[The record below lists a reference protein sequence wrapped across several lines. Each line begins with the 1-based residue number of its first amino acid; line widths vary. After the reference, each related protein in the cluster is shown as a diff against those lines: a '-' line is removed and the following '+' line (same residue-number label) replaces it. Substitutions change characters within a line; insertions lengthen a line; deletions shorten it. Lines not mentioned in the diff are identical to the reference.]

1 MDKFIFTA
9 KGLEYAAKTATG
21 SVLVFTRGKFGSG
34 TTSGDVANLINLIN
48 PLGEL
53 QISKKTVTENQVTI
67 ETQFTNTLSDSATL
81 PPFHLTEIGLFA
93 KLQTSGGADDS
104 QYPET
109 LVCYAHAT
117 GSDEGDY
124 IPSTPTE
131 FIINWPF
138 SVSNADNVQIT
149 VGLGAF
155 ALQRDLDSETAARAE
170 AEKTLQKN
178 IDNEK
183 SAREAADKDFS
194 QRLDSEK
201 TAREQGDSDAK
212 TYAETA
218 IRTAI
223 DALVNGAPD
232 AMDTLKELADA
243 MKENKDALDAL
254 REIASSK
261 VNSSDF
267 TAHKEKI
274 ASITELG
281 HVKLYNR
288 SGVNASGI
296 LIYDDGSIVVN
307 VDNRHGLYRSGAG
320 QVMIAAASEEDIAA
334 KTDEY
339 KPLVPL
345 HIDYAVMNAAPT
357 YTEAPYAEAIVSGE
371 KLSTAFGKI
380 RKAMLAL
387 FSLQSTVSSLS
398 SKVDTIARTALD
410 SIYAMLLLNKDRLE
424 VCDDPDD
431 FTISYSEHESG
442 IYSLGVQMVEDN
454 YYDLPIRA
462 DSPVFIVSIAAKS
475 GDDSEIYNSQGL
487 LYADGT
493 CYERIRY
500 LWFMTSGQ
508 QMNPQFGEWSKD
520 CSHIS
525 RELFRLD
532 S

>member
-21 SVLVFTRGKFGSG
+21 SVLVFTRGKFGDG
-34 TTSGDVANLINLIN
+34 VASGDVSRLTDLVK
-48 PLGEL
+48 PLGDL
-53 QISKKTVTENQVTI
+53 QISKETVTENQVTI
-67 ETQFTNTLSDSATL
+67 ETQFTNTVSDSATL

-93 KLQTSGGADDS
+93 KLQTSGGADDPK
-104 QYPET
+104 YPET

-117 GSDEGDY
+117 GSDAGDY

-149 VGLGAF
+149 VGLSAF
-155 ALQRDLDSETAARAE
+155 ALQRDLDSESAARAE

-183 SAREAADKDFS
+183 TAREAADKDFN

-232 AMDTLKELADA
+232 AMDTLKELADV
-243 MKENKDALDAL
+243 MKENKDALEAL

-320 QVMIAAASEEDIAA
+320 QVMIAAASEEEIAA

-339 KPLVPL
+339 KPLVPARL
-345 HIDYAVMNAAPT
+345 GYIFENTALTGTPTAPTANVGTNNTQLATTAFVQNEIREVLSKSVMLAPAKITCQVERITSSHGTLSLSYDIKFEDTYGNDVSLMYGDYAGAEYGEGASAFSNIL
-357 YTEAPYAEAIVSGE
+357 YA
-371 KLSTAFGKI
+371 KFGYSKKSKY
-380 RKAMLAL
+380 RVAL
-387 FSLQSTVSSLS
+387 FMRSSDGDYPESAQEFVCCTETELIWSGKRTFTYDVASGWVSQS
-398 SKVDTIARTALD
+398 
-410 SIYAMLLLNKDRLE
+410 
-424 VCDDPDD
+424 
-431 FTISYSEHESG
+431 
-442 IYSLGVQMVEDN
+442 
-454 YYDLPIRA
+454 
-462 DSPVFIVSIAAKS
+462 
-475 GDDSEIYNSQGL
+475 
-487 LYADGT
+487 
-493 CYERIRY
+493 
-500 LWFMTSGQ
+500 
-508 QMNPQFGEWSKD
+508 
-520 CSHIS
+520 
-525 RELFRLD
+525 
-532 S
+532 

>member
-21 SVLVFTRGKFGSG
+21 NVLVFTRGKFGDG
-34 TTSGDVANLINLIN
+34 TASGDVSRLTDLVK

-67 ETQFTNTLSDSATL
+67 ETQFTNTLSESATL

-117 GSDEGDY
+117 GSDAGDY

-155 ALQRDLDSETAARAE
+155 ALQRDLDSESAARAE

-178 IDNEK
+178 IDN
-183 SAREAADKDFS
+183 
-194 QRLDSEK
+194 EK

-243 MKENKDALDAL
+243 MKENKDALEAL

-320 QVMIAAASEEDIAA
+320 QVMIAAASEEEIAA

-345 HIDYAVMNAAPT
+345 HIDYAVTNAAPT
-357 YTEAPYAEAIVSGE
+357 YTETPYAEAIVSGE

-398 SKVDTIARTALD
+398 SKVDTIAKTALD

-442 IYSLGVQMVEDN
+442 IYSLGVQMVGDN

-508 QMNPQFGEWSKD
+508 QRDPQFGEWSKD

>member
-21 SVLVFTRGKFGSG
+21 SVLVFTRGKFGDG
-34 TTSGDVANLINLIN
+34 TTSGDVSRLTDLVK

-117 GSDEGDY
+117 GSDAGDY

-149 VGLGAF
+149 VGLSAF
-155 ALQRDLDSETAARAE
+155 ALQRDLDSESAARAE

-183 SAREAADKDFS
+183 TAREAADKDFN

-232 AMDTLKELADA
+232 AMDTLKELADV
-243 MKENKDALDAL
+243 MKENKDALEAL

-345 HIDYAVMNAAPT
+345 HIDYAVTNAAPT
-357 YTEAPYAEAIVSGE
+357 YTEASKLETLVNGE
-371 KLSTAFGKI
+371 KLAVAFGKI
-380 RKAMLAL
+380 KRAISTIL
-387 FSLQSTVSSLS
+387 SLQTTVNTLNTWVTAIGSVTIPKTWNEIGSFTVTTERMDSDDYEFDGYTFVSASATTKWGTPVPVSHSDGNESWGQLS
-398 SKVDTIARTALD
+398 RTIKHALCYIDETGIHIVLGND
-410 SIYAMLLLNKDRLE
+410 S
-424 VCDDPDD
+424 
-431 FTISYSEHESG
+431 
-442 IYSLGVQMVEDN
+442 
-454 YYDLPIRA
+454 
-462 DSPVFIVSIAAKS
+462 S
-475 GDDSEIYNSQGL
+475 GDPNIKEINL
-487 LYADGT
+487 
-493 CYERIRY
+493 
-500 LWFMTSGQ
+500 GQ
-508 QMNPQFGEWSKD
+508 THKV
-520 CSHIS
+520 I
-525 RELFRLD
+525 
-532 S
+532 

>member
-21 SVLVFTRGKFGSG
+21 SVLMFTKGKFGSG
-34 TTSGDVANLINLIN
+34 TTSGDVANLTNLIN

-67 ETQFTNTLSDSATL
+67 ETQFTNTVSDSATL

-117 GSDEGDY
+117 GSDAGDY

-155 ALQRDLDSETAARAE
+155 ALQRDLDSEAAARAE

-178 IDNEK
+178 IDN
-183 SAREAADKDFS
+183 
-194 QRLDSEK
+194 EK

-243 MKENKDALDAL
+243 MKENKDALEAL

-320 QVMIAAASEEDIAA
+320 QVMIAAASEEEIAA

-339 KPLVPL
+339 KPLVPARL
-345 HIDYAVMNAAPT
+345 GYIFENTALTGTPTSPTADVGTNSTQIATTAFVQNEIREVLSKSAILAPAKITCQVERITGSHGSMELSYDIKFEDTYGNDVSLMYGDYAGAEYGEGASAFSWTELKQPQGRTKIKMRQEAVVKAKEQMTAAQSETPT
-357 YTEAPYAEAIVSGE
+357 KKTKEEY
-371 KLSTAFGKI
+371 
-380 RKAMLAL
+380 
-387 FSLQSTVSSLS
+387 
-398 SKVDTIARTALD
+398 
-410 SIYAMLLLNKDRLE
+410 LN
-424 VCDDPDD
+424 
-431 FTISYSEHESG
+431 IN
-442 IYSLGVQMVEDN
+442 Q
-454 YYDLPIRA
+454 
-462 DSPVFIVSIAAKS
+462 
-475 GDDSEIYNSQGL
+475 
-487 LYADGT
+487 
-493 CYERIRY
+493 
-500 LWFMTSGQ
+500 
-508 QMNPQFGEWSKD
+508 
-520 CSHIS
+520 
-525 RELFRLD
+525 
-532 S
+532 

>member
-21 SVLVFTRGKFGSG
+21 SVLVFTRGKFGDG
-34 TTSGDVANLINLIN
+34 TASGDVSRLTDLVK

-67 ETQFTNTLSDSATL
+67 ETQFRNTVSDSATL

-93 KLQTSGGADDS
+93 KLQTSSGADDS

-117 GSDEGDY
+117 GSDVGDY

-155 ALQRDLDSETAARAE
+155 ALQRDLDSESAARAE

-183 SAREAADKDFS
+183 
-194 QRLDSEK
+194 

-212 TYAETA
+212 TYAEIA

-243 MKENKDALDAL
+243 MKENKDALEAL

-320 QVMIAAASEEDIAA
+320 QVMIAAASEEEIAA

-345 HIDYAVMNAAPT
+345 HIDYAVTNAAPT

-398 SKVDTIARTALD
+398 SKVDTIAKTALD

-442 IYSLGVQMVEDN
+442 IYSLGVQMVGDN

-508 QMNPQFGEWSKD
+508 QRDPQFGEWSKD